1 MGVTKSQIRLSDYH
15 FHFIEFS
22 RPEYWNGYLS
32 LLQGIFPTQELNPG
46 LPQCWRILYQ
56 PNHRE
61 APLRIYYHQKKKK
74 NVEKILVVILSFS
87 FLISYFW
94 LRWVFVAACRL
105 SLGAVTGGYA
115 SLWCLGFSCCG
126 ARFSRAQAQ

>member
-1 MGVTKSQIRLSDYH
+1 MLANSLPAESQGSPFMYI
-15 FHFIEFS
+15 
-22 RPEYWNGYLS
+22 
-32 LLQGIFPTQELNPG
+32 
-46 LPQCWRILYQ
+46 LP
-56 PNHRE
+56 P
-61 APLRIYYHQKKKK
+61 KKKK

-105 SLGAVTGGYA
+105 SLGAVTGGYP

-126 ARFSRAQAQ
+126 ARFSRA